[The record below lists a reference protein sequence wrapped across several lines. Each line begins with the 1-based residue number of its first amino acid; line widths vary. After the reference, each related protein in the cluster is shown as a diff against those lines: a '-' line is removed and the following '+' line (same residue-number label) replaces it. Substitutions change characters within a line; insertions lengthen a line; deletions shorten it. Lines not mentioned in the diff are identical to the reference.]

1 MRLSRGQKCLVWRAC
16 LPVYSGLRSLT
27 SNSVSVALNVG
38 QDYCN
43 LETLNVTCAS
53 NEVILVERASYGRM
67 KLGRCATK
75 DLGTGMFTIMQL
87 FRCRLHTNDTSMVVG
102 ISSWLHHDMLCS
114 QLIDD
119 ISLQRH
125 STHSCARFDVKVALF
140 FCSIRSQLCAACTY
154 TCSERTD
161 VSSPVYCLYLTCCTL
176 PNNDFQGSSVV
187 VVTSSVTLR
196 AGALRYVIVRLPSRM
211 LIWAN

>member
-1 MRLSRGQKCLVWRAC
+1 MQLGNAECDVREQRGD
-16 LPVYSGLRSLT
+16 SGGASQLRPNEARPL
-27 SNSVSVALNVG
+27 
-38 QDYCN
+38 CN
-43 LETLNVTCAS
+43 QGS
-53 NEVILVERASYGRM
+53 GYGHVHN
-67 KLGRCATK
+67 
-75 DLGTGMFTIMQL
+75 MQL
-87 FRCRLHTNDTSMVVG
+87 FHCRLHTNDTSMEVG

-140 FCSIRSQLCAACTY
+140 FCSIRSQLCAAYMY
-154 TCSERTD
+154 TCSKRTD

-196 AGALRYVIVRLPSRM
+196 AGALRYG
-211 LIWAN
+211 